1 MSSASSPAAGPPRS
15 PGSDGLVEADLPG
28 SPGFGPSCAWVT
40 PMLTD
45 MYQVRPRYS
54 APHCRCRA
62 VARACPTASAL
73 PPLSPSSRL
82 TLLPFVRAPA
92 RRSR

>member
-1 MSSASSPAAGPPRS
+1 MSASSPAAGPPRS

-45 MYQVRPRYS
+45 MYQVRALLPQ
-54 APHCRCRA
+54 RA
-62 VARACPTASAL
+62 RTRRAARDRPTASASAL
-73 PPLSPSSRL
+73 PPPRASPARSSG
-82 TLLPFVRAPA
+82 APA